1 MDILKTKSQKAL
13 DEEITRL
20 TESLNKISDPE
31 EYAKTVDNIRLLCEA
46 REKKDPASISTEML
60 IGVAANLL
68 GLLVILN
75 FERTGVVTSK
85 ALGFLWKN
93 K

>member
-13 DEEITRL
+13 DEEIIRL
-20 TESLNKISDPE
+20 TESLSTISTTE
-31 EYAKTVDNIRLLCEA
+31 EYDNTVSNIKILCEA

-60 IGVAANLL
+60 IAVGANLL